1 MSREGGILRPDESDF
16 RPRVYDPVARSGDV
30 RILPG
35 DGRLARRILPLD
47 RTDNAMTAVVSNQE
61 QTAHPGFI
69 LRLDGRLS
77 LLLTLAVVALIGCGG
92 AAGDDRDSGRMD
104 GSSSAGAPGTATD
117 QEATDSPRFG
127 PGGQLIR
134 RVDISVG
141 GLPISVEI
149 ADTPALRET
158 GLMNRDSLPANH
170 GMLFVYADEQM
181 RSFWMRNTK
190 IPLDIA
196 FIDRNGSIVNIEQ
209 MEAQTDENTLS
220 TAPAMYALEM
230 SLGWFEANGVG
241 VGDRLEF

>member
-1 MSREGGILRPDESDF
+1 MKAVLWKHDNSAHSGF
-16 RPRVYDPVARSGDV
+16 RR
-30 RILPG
+30 
-35 DGRLARRILPLD
+35 RLER
-47 RTDNAMTAVVSNQE
+47 
-61 QTAHPGFI
+61 G
-69 LRLDGRLS
+69 LS
-77 LLLTLAVVALIGCGG
+77 LLLTLVVLTLPGCGG
-92 AAGDDRDSGRMD
+92 AAGEDGNAGRTD
-104 GSSSAGAPGTATD
+104 ASSSAPGTATD

-134 RVDISVG
+134 LVDVSVG
-141 GLPISVEI
+141 GVPISVEI

-158 GLMNRDSLPANH
+158 GLMHRDSLPADH

-209 MEAQTDENTLS
+209 MEAQTDENTIS

-241 VGDRLEF
+241 IGDRLEF

>member
-1 MSREGGILRPDESDF
+1 MNVVAWMHDNPDRPGSRRGLHGG
-16 RPRVYDPVARSGDV
+16 
-30 RILPG
+30 
-35 DGRLARRILPLD
+35 
-47 RTDNAMTAVVSNQE
+47 
-61 QTAHPGFI
+61 
-69 LRLDGRLS
+69 LS
-77 LLLTLAVVALIGCGG
+77 PLLTLFVAALIACGG
-92 AAGDDRDSGRMD
+92 AAGEDGDSERTGA
-104 GSSSAGAPGTATD
+104 SSPAQGTAMD
-117 QEATDSPRFG
+117 QETTDSPRFG

-134 RVDISVG
+134 VVDVSVG
-141 GLPISVEI
+141 GVPISVEI

-158 GLMNRDSLPANH
+158 GLMHRDSLPANH

-209 MEAQTDENTLS
+209 MEAQTDENTIS

-241 VGDRLEF
+241 IGDRLEF

>member
-1 MSREGGILRPDESDF
+1 MNVVVWKHDSPACPGCRRRLHGG
-16 RPRVYDPVARSGDV
+16 
-30 RILPG
+30 
-35 DGRLARRILPLD
+35 
-47 RTDNAMTAVVSNQE
+47 
-61 QTAHPGFI
+61 
-69 LRLDGRLS
+69 LS
-77 LLLTLAVVALIGCGG
+77 PLLTLVVVALIACGG
-92 AAGDDRDSGRMD
+92 AAGEDGDSGRT
-104 GSSSAGAPGTATD
+104 GASSSAQGTAMD

-134 RVDISVG
+134 VVDVSVG
-141 GLPISVEI
+141 GVPISVEI

-158 GLMNRDSLPANH
+158 GLMHRDSLPANH

-190 IPLDIA
+190 VPLDIA

>member
-1 MSREGGILRPDESDF
+1 MI
-16 RPRVYDPVARSGDV
+16 
-30 RILPG
+30 
-35 DGRLARRILPLD
+35 
-47 RTDNAMTAVVSNQE
+47 AVVWKHHNPGR
-61 QTAHPGFI
+61 PGFRR
-69 LRLDGRLS
+69 RLEQGLS
-77 LLLTLAVVALIGCGG
+77 LLLPLVAVALLGCGG
-92 AAGDDRDSGRMD
+92 AAGEDGDGGRTAA
-104 GSSSAGAPGTATD
+104 SSSAPGTATD
-117 QEATDSPRFG
+117 QEATDSPQFG

-134 RVDISVG
+134 LVDVSVG
-141 GLPISVEI
+141 GVPISVEI

-170 GMLFVYADEQM
+170 GMLFVYANEQM

-241 VGDRLEF
+241 IGDRLEF